1 MRIISIVEN
10 LDKGAVENWL
20 VNAFIKSKNIHPDWE
35 WTFYCM
41 LGNRG
46 RLDDLVEKADGTI
59 IYSPVS
65 ISNKFAFLKQLRAT
79 LKKGQYDIIHAHHD
93 YLSGFYLLATLG
105 IKFKKRIVHVHN
117 TDKALPVGSRFLERM
132 LLGPFRRMAF
142 YFSDIVVGISL
153 ETLADFVGKN
163 NLDISRYKVLY
174 YGIDLQPFENNV
186 DSTLVK
192 KEIDVPE
199 HGKLLLFTGRMNE
212 RKNPVF
218 VIDILYELL
227 KTRKDV
233 YAVFA
238 GSGGLDE
245 EVEKKSK
252 ELGLEG
258 HVRMLGW
265 RNDVNILMKA
275 ADVFVFP
282 RKEYPKEGLGL
293 VVVEAQAAGL
303 NMALSYGI
311 GKEAVVI
318 DELAHFMSI
327 DKSSSEW
334 AAMIASMLDNSPAL
348 SKHEAIVKM
357 KASNF
362 ELGTGARNLISLY
375 EC

>member
-20 VNAFIKSKNIHPDWE
+20 VNIFIKSREICPDWQ

-41 LGNRG
+41 LGNKG
-46 RLDDLVEKADGTI
+46 RLDDLVEKAGGKI

-65 ISNKFAFLKQLRAT
+65 ISHKFSFLKHLRAT

-105 IKFKKRIVHVHN
+105 IKFKKRLVHVHN

-132 LLGPFRRMAF
+132 LLVPFKQMAF
-142 YFSDIVVGISL
+142 YFSDVIVGISR
-153 ETLADFVGKN
+153 ETLADFVGKKN
-163 NLDISRYKVLY
+163 IDKNRCKVLY
-174 YGIDLQPFENNV
+174 YGINLQPFENTV
-186 DSTLVK
+186 DSTSVK
-192 KEIDVPE
+192 KEIDIPE
-199 HGKLLLFTGRMNE
+199 HGKLLLFTGRMNDW
-212 RKNPVF
+212 KNPVF
-218 VIDILYELL
+218 VIDILHELL
-227 KTRKDV
+227 KKRKDV

-245 EVEKKSK
+245 EVSKKSK
-252 ELGLEG
+252 ELGVEDR
-258 HVRMLGW
+258 VRMLGW

-318 DELAHFMSI
+318 GELAHFMSI
-327 DKSSSEW
+327 EKSSSEW
-334 AAMIASMLDNSPAL
+334 AEMISGMLDNLPGL
-348 SKHEAIVKM
+348 SENESLVKM
-357 KASNF
+357 KASHF
-362 ELGTGARNLISLY
+362 ELGTGTRNLISLY